1 MLLRKRIT
9 LLLIF
14 WACSNLSVVL
24 ARDSSDSTQETS
36 ASPILSTLEEKASE
50 EASIDEPSRVEPS
63 QVEPVQVKPSNQ
75 ESQLQDKQ
83 DKIVKDIRIKGNK
96 AISTNTILSKMK
108 TKIGAAYKD
117 NIINSDLKRL
127 YLLGFFS
134 DIKIDTEDAPEG
146 LIINITVEERPIIQ
160 SISFTGKGHLR
171 TRDEKLKQ
179 SIKSKEN
186 QYIDYPSL
194 SQDSETIRKMYEKM
208 GYNKA
213 VVEYVSSIDKESNKA
228 KIIFEIQEGFR
239 VKIKD
244 IFVEGNKSFS
254 AGKILR
260 LIKTKRAWLFNAGVL
275 KEDVL
280 KEDIERVKAFYS
292 KNGFVDVA
300 AEYSIKTD
308 PKQPFL
314 YITFKI
320 EEGKK
325 YLVGSVVI
333 HGNKD
338 ITDKLILSKITEII
352 PDKVFSQDAVKKD
365 MSNIQGLY
373 FDQGYISAQ
382 VRDITAV
389 DPVTG
394 RVNVEYSI
402 VENDITYVNKVKIQG
417 NVKTKDLVI
426 RRELKIKPGDRF
438 DGDKLKRSK
447 ERLGNLGF
455 FDSVSYDTQDTS
467 EPNKKDLVVDVKE
480 TKTGSFS
487 FGGGYSTVDQLVGF
501 FEIEQKNF
509 DWKNFPYFTG
519 GGQNLRFKA
528 SFGSVTNGLDL
539 SYTEPWLFDYPVSFG
554 FDGYKREHDR
564 DTDVG
569 YGYNE
574 KVTGGDLRLGREL
587 TEYTRADV
595 VYRYEN
601 IDISD
606 ISPDATQALKD
617 EEGKNN
623 ISSAMLDF
631 TYDSRDNIFD
641 TLRGDVLNG
650 SYTVAGG
657 PLAGDKD
664 FWKATGRASHYFPC
678 PRNSVLEIRA
688 RIGFTEA
695 YDDSVNVPIYER
707 FFAGGADSIRGY
719 HERKI
724 GPVDPDSDDPLG
736 GNSLLIGNAEYTYP
750 IFDFIKGAAFYDIG
764 NVWSKASDIALD
776 DLKAGVGVGVRLKTP
791 IGPIRLDYGFPLNKE
806 PGEEKKGSG
815 RLHFSVSHGF

>member
-1 MLLRKRIT
+1 MLLYTKYLTTKKLKPMSLQKNII
-9 LLLIF
+9 LLIIF
-14 WACSNLSVVL
+14 LACSNLPVVL
-24 ARDSSDSTQETS
+24 AQDSSGTTQET
-36 ASPILSTLEEKASE
+36 AQKTEE
-50 EASIDEPSRVEPS
+50 
-63 QVEPVQVKPSNQ
+63 VKNIQ
-75 ESQLQDKQ
+75 
-83 DKIVKDIRIKGNK
+83 IKGNK

-108 TKIGAAYKD
+108 TKIGGPYKD

-134 DIKIDTEDAPEG
+134 DIKIDTQDTKEG
-146 LIINITVEERPIIQ
+146 LIIIITVEERPIIQ
-160 SISFTGKGHLR
+160 SISFAGKGHLR

-179 SIKSKEN
+179 LLKSKEN
-186 QYIDYPSL
+186 QYIDYPTL
-194 SQDSETIRKMYEKM
+194 SEDVRVIKKMYEKI

-213 VVEYVSSIDKESNKA
+213 EVEYISSIDKENNKV
-228 KIIFEIQEGFR
+228 KIVFEIQEGKR

-244 IFVEGNKSFS
+244 ILVEGNKSFP
-254 AGKILR
+254 AAKILR
-260 LIKTKRAWLFNAGVL
+260 LIKTKRAWLFNAGIL
-275 KEDVL
+275 KEEVL
-280 KEDIERVKAFYS
+280 KEDIKRVKAFYR
-292 KNGFVDVA
+292 KNGFVDAA
-300 AEYSIKTD
+300 AEYNIKTD

-314 YITFKI
+314 YITIKVV
-320 EEGKK
+320 EGKK

-333 HGNKD
+333 RGNKD
-338 ITDKLILSKITEII
+338 ITDKLILSKITEIV
-352 PDKVFSQDAVKKD
+352 PDKIFSQDAVKKD
-365 MSNIQGLY
+365 LSNIQGLY

-382 VRDITAV
+382 VRDITVV
-389 DPVTG
+389 DPLTG
-394 RVNVEYSI
+394 RVNVEYDI
-402 VENDITYVNKVKIQG
+402 IENDITYVNKIKVKG

-455 FDSVSYDTQDTS
+455 FDSVSYDTEDTPD
-467 EPNKKDLVVDVKE
+467 PNKKDLVVDVKE

-528 SFGSVTNGLDL
+528 SFGSITDGFDL
-539 SYTEPWLFDYPVSFG
+539 SFTEPWLFDYPVSFG

-587 TEYTRADV
+587 TEYTRADF

-606 ISPDATQALKD
+606 ISTDATQALKD
-617 EEGKNN
+617 EAGKNN
-623 ISSAMLDF
+623 ISSAMLNV
-631 TYDSRDNIFD
+631 TYDSRNNIFD
-641 TLRGDVLNG
+641 TLRGNVLNG
-650 SYTVAGG
+650 SYTIAGG

-664 FWKATGRASHYFPC
+664 FWKATCRASHYFPC
-678 PRNSVLEIRA
+678 IRDSVLEIRA
-688 RIGFTEA
+688 RAGFVEV
-695 YDDSVNVPIYER
+695 YDDSDSVPIYER

-719 HERKI
+719 KERNI
-724 GPVDPDSDDPLG
+724 GPMDPDSGDPLG
-736 GNSLLIGNAEYTYP
+736 GNSLLIGNIEYTYP
-750 IFDFIKGAAFYDIG
+750 VFDFIKGAAFYDIG
-764 NVWSKASDIALD
+764 NVWSKASDITLD
-776 DLKAGVGVGVRLKTP
+776 DLKAGMGLGIRLKTP
-791 IGPIRLDYGFPLNKE
+791 IGPIRLDYGFPLNKTE
-806 PGEEKKGSG
+806 GEDKKGNG